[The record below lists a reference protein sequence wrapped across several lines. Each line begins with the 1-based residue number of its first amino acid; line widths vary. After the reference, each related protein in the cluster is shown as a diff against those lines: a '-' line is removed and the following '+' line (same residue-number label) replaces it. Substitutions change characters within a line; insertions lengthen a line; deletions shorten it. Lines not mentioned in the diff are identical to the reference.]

1 MGRNSN
7 LPNLDVD
14 VNEVAAFKSPRTT
27 RLGRILHAVEKYGK
41 NFAITYASKHV
52 PKKNFA
58 NAKRSID
65 KHIASKPD
73 LAKRE
78 NQMEQARIARKK
90 GKTGYTKS
98 KTELAKEKA
107 AAYKKKSKS
116 KAFANRSQK
125 ADPNALTFAER
136 MAGGRKKTGSG
147 IDLDQVKKD
156 VGNQKQNIN
165 IKGDGNSK
173 IGNNYS
179 TNNGGSR
186 PVVSQPVS
194 KPPGNN
200 TPPTVKRT
208 AGFGNYEEWKK
219 NRFSARTTDFQDSD
233 RDGVD
238 DRDQAGPGK
247 PRFRVKGSTVPEN
260 NRGNGSNADNNQKPS
275 GNTPT
280 RYRPSSAA
288 QEFKD
293 LYSSQLNVAKVG
305 NKYQNIDINGNN
317 NSNIGNDYSVNISSK
332 KGKGLNNMQSA
343 MAYIGLN
350 DNRSAKDS
358 AQFNPYSTAYQT
370 MKTVDDTAGKG
381 VDRRGYNVVGM
392 TANYFGDKS
401 KKQDNFTLGDVW
413 KFKAPEYV
421 VPESDK
427 DIFEKYQY

>member
-27 RLGRILHAVEKYGK
+27 RLGRILHAAEKYGK
-41 NFAITYASKHV
+41 NFAITYASRHS
-52 PKKNFA
+52 PKKYFA

-65 KHIASKPD
+65 KHIASKPH
-73 LAKRE
+73 LATRE
-78 NQMEQARIARKK
+78 NQMEQARIAAKN

-107 AAYKKKSKS
+107 AAYKKKSES

-125 ADPNALTFAER
+125 ADPKALTHSER
-136 MAGGRKKTGSG
+136 MAGGKKKTESG

-156 VGNQKQNIN
+156 VRNQNQNIN
-165 IKGDGNSK
+165 IKGDGNSN

-179 TNNGGSR
+179 NNNGGSR

-194 KPPGNN
+194 KPNDDDKRYKGGSRDFYEGERFRWEK
-200 TPPTVKRT
+200 TRT
-208 AGFGNYEEWKK
+208 A
-219 NRFSARTTDFQDSD
+219 DFQDSD

-238 DRDQAGPGK
+238 DRDQAGPGQ
-247 PRFRVKGSTVPEN
+247 PRFGGKGLRPQDQ
-260 NRGNGSNADNNQKPS
+260 RGNGSNADNNQKPS

-280 RYRPSSAA
+280 RYQPSSAA
-288 QEFKD
+288 QGYKD
-293 LYSSQLNVAKVG
+293 LYSSQLKVPKVN
-305 NKYQNIDINGNN
+305 NKYQNIGINGSN
-317 NSNIGNDYSVNISSK
+317 NSNIGNNYSVNINSK
-332 KGKGLNNMQSA
+332 KGKGLNNMQGA

-350 DNRSAKDS
+350 DNLSAKDS
-358 AQFNPYSTAYQT
+358 AQFNPYSTAYQA

-381 VDRRGYNVVGM
+381 VDRRGYNLVG
-392 TANYFGDKS
+392 TTSNYFDDKS
-401 KKQDNFTLGDVW
+401 KVQDNFTLGDVW
-413 KFKAPEYV
+413 KFKAPKYV

-427 DIFEKYQY
+427 DIFERYQY